1 MDAGFFQ
8 YNAVDSGTEYS
19 SHFSAIN
26 LLNKKVKK
34 YGKV

>member
-1 MDAGFFQ
+1 MDAGFSQ
-8 YNAVDSGTEYS
+8 HNAVDSSAEYS
-19 SHFSAIN
+19 SHFSAKN

>member
-8 YNAVDSGTEYS
+8 YNAVEASVEYS
-19 SHFSAIN
+19 SHGSARN

>member
-8 YNAVDSGTEYS
+8 YNAVDSSAEYS
-19 SHFSAIN
+19 SHFSAKN

-34 YGKV
+34 YRKV

>member
-1 MDAGFFQ
+1 MDASFFL
-8 YNAVDSGTEYS
+8 YNAVDSGTEYG
-19 SHFSAIN
+19 SHFSARN